1 MRKIK
6 NIKLSSIII
15 VGVIVTTITGCNNED
30 YLETP
35 TINQSSV
42 TYLDLVDDSE
52 NLSRE
57 NIKILNLAEER
68 IKPYIQIVN
77 GKAELTISSGEEI
90 KISRKL
96 FNTFVMGLK
105 ESNKL
110 IDERKLCILNNQL
123 YPTDRK
129 LNNFP
134 RLRSGG
140 EIIKKGENYES
151 VYESHWWGWDQTTTY
166 NNQDGALDYYK
177 NYDDVSDTAGTIAGI
192 AGMGIAGVSKTTA
205 GAFEILC
212 QARGLVASEVGN
224 KIFEAARQGSIT
236 VQTTQRYGTG
246 FNGPAAPITSVYD
259 NNGKLVVMF

>member
-1 MRKIK
+1 MEIMK
-6 NIKLSSIII
+6 NMKCNFILI
-15 VGVIVTTITGCNNED
+15 VSVVMMTITGCTNDECFD
-30 YLETP
+30 SP
-35 TINQSSV
+35 TMNQSSMG
-42 TYLDLVDDSE
+42 YLDFVDATK
-52 NLSRE
+52 NLSAE

-68 IKPYIQIVN
+68 IKPYIQIVD
-77 GKAELTISSGEEI
+77 GKVKLSISSGEEI
-90 KISRKL
+90 EISKRL
-96 FNTFVMGLK
+96 FDYFVTNIEG
-105 ESNKL
+105 SNEL
-110 IDERKLCILNNQL
+110 IGEGKLCVINNQL

-129 LNNFP
+129 LSNFP